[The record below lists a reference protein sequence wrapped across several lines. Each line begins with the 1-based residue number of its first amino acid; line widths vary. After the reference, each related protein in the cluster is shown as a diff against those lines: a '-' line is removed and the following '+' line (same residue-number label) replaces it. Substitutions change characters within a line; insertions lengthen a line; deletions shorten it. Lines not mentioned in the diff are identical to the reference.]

1 VRRARL
7 WSYLGWQARDF
18 AAERGAPLLIVATLM
33 AFPIIMGLRELR
45 AAAPTAMQAAVS
57 ARYAIVELLAQFSL
71 IAVLIGIN
79 GVVSNDRVRGYY
91 RFLFAKPVSI
101 PRYYAQAYVIN
112 GLGLLLAASGVLAAI
127 YTLGYPIFPAR
138 VLLMVALIY
147 ASMGGL
153 GFFYSTLARFDWV
166 LMGATWGLAQ
176 VLRAVYPAHESR
188 AGRVLDI
195 ILPPFH
201 QLRDVGLQLARGET
215 AEPSML
221 IWLLGWGIGG
231 FVLGLLILRRR
242 PLAS

>member
-1 VRRARL
+1 M

-18 AAERGAPLLIVATLM
+18 VVERGAPLLIVASLM
-33 AFPIIMGLRELR
+33 TFPIIMGLRQLEN
-45 AAAPTAMQAAVS
+45 AAAPLQAATS
-57 ARYAIVELLAQFSL
+57 ARYAIVQLFAEFSL
-71 IAVLIGIN
+71 ISVLIGIN
-79 GVVSNDRVRGYY
+79 GVVSSDRVKGYY

-101 PRYYAQAYVIN
+101 PRYYAQAYVVN
-112 GLGLLLAASGVLAAI
+112 GVGLVLAALAVLGAI
-127 YTLGYPIFPAR
+127 YALGYPVLPAR
-138 VLLMVALIY
+138 VLLMVVLVY
-147 ASMGGL
+147 LSLGGL

-201 QLRDVGLQLARGET
+201 QLRDVGLELARGET
-215 AEPSML
+215 VEPSML